1 MFDRSPYRS
10 KPSSGVE
17 TMIAISRKAQLPE
30 YVFDEN
36 GEYWLLSPYKA
47 NRWEVSE
54 DDSDITAELDFHFPM
69 ANGRCLTEIPQLL
82 AAAKE
87 LTRLI
92 RRRSTRKMS
101 VRQHKEHHG
110 NILVLLHAIS
120 IFRIRSLAELQY
132 HEVMQ
137 LIGRIRAGTDG
148 LLQSGQRVEAHLAQ
162 FYNKE
167 QLPIIPYDK
176 NGGLKIDRVAVL
188 NGCHLPLTVLT
199 SPPVARAFSRVEKTF
214 GMRRHRVYSSG
225 SSVVV
230 TQPTANK
237 FAVLLRAM
245 YQYRGEM
252 RCEALLFDPLIGE
265 EANALIRTGKAVET
279 TPIPPEYLTFGLLER
294 ATKLLVEEGEEIVSR
309 HCAMSSSTTIV
320 RGQETLRSYQTSVR
334 RFALACFII
343 IASFTGRRLSEV
355 LLLLRNCL
363 TGNDGRGWWLH
374 SVILKKGSPHYAWIP
389 VPRLVARAVQLL
401 LRLGTHLTAAT
412 EKDLLFSSHDF
423 YLGRQVKLRPHIFL
437 NKFAAEEGLANYKT
451 ETGED
456 AVWHWQ
462 TRQFRRFFAVIFLY
476 RFGGSLEAL
485 SHALRH
491 DNLDT
496 TRGYL
501 SLDGNLASIYRAEEY
516 RFKRKVMSDIANDN
530 GGYLGPA
537 AKRLKRYSENV
548 RRVLAKRITI
558 MTPNEVDLMIKY
570 ADRQFMV
577 IRPRAWVTCTCPD
590 TVEATETAKCHG
602 QPTETKVGPALENG
616 GPNAC
621 GKGCPHALLNA
632 ANQNYLLKRAAT
644 ECDSAGGEPK
654 NLFEVFRKLNF
665 ATVERLANAGNAVR
679 IGGK

>member
-1 MFDRSPYRS
+1 
-10 KPSSGVE
+10 
-17 TMIAISRKAQLPE
+17 MIATSRKPHLTE
-30 YVFDEN
+30 YVFDEK
-36 GEYWLLSPYKA
+36 GEYWLLSDYED

-54 DDSDITAELDFHFPM
+54 DNSEVTAELDFHFPM

-120 IFRIRSLAELQY
+120 TFRIRSLAELQY

-137 LIGRIRAGTDG
+137 LIGRMRAGTDG
-148 LLQSGQRVEAHLAQ
+148 LLQSGQRIDAHLAQ
-162 FYNKE
+162 FHNKE
-167 QLPIIPYDK
+167 QLPTIPYDK

-188 NGCHLPLTVLT
+188 NACHLPLTVLT
-199 SPPVARAFSRVEKTF
+199 SPLVARAFRRVEKTF
-214 GMRRHRVYSSG
+214 GMTRHRVYSSE

-245 YQYRGEM
+245 YQYRGQM
-252 RCEALLFDPLIGE
+252 RCEALLFDPLVGE

-279 TPIPPEYLTFGLLER
+279 TPIPPEHLTFGLLER
-294 ATKLLVEEGEEIVSR
+294 ATKLLVEEGADIVSR
-309 HCAMSSSTTIV
+309 HCAMSSSTTSV
-320 RGQETLRSYQTSVR
+320 RGQESLRSSQTNIR
-334 RFALACFII
+334 RLSLACFII
-343 IASFTGRRLSEV
+343 IASFTGRRLSEI

-363 TGNDGRGWWLH
+363 AGNDGRGWWLQ

-389 VPRLVARAVQLL
+389 VPRLVARAIQLL
-401 LRLGTHLTAAT
+401 HRVGTHLTAAT
-412 EKDLLFSSHDF
+412 ETDLLFSCHDF

-437 NKFAAEEGLANYKT
+437 NKFAADEGLANYKT
-451 ETGED
+451 ETGDD

-491 DNLDT
+491 DNLHI

-516 RFKRKVMSDIANDN
+516 RFKRKIMSDIANDN
-530 GGYLGPA
+530 GGYFGPA
-537 AKRLKRYSENV
+537 AKRLKRYCEHV

-558 MTPNEVDLMIKY
+558 MTPDEVDLMIKY
-570 ADRQFMV
+570 ADRQLMA
-577 IRPRAWVTCTCPD
+577 IRPKPWVTCTCAD
-590 TVEATETAKCHG
+590 TVEATKTAKCHE
-602 QPTETKVGPALENG
+602 QPTRTKVGPALENG
-616 GPNAC
+616 GPNTC
-621 GKGCPHALLNA
+621 GKGCSYALMNA
-632 ANQNYLLKRAAT
+632 ANQNYLQKRAEA
-644 ECDSAGGEPK
+644 EGDPGAGEPK
-654 NLFEVFRKLNF
+654 NLFEVFRRLNF
-665 ATVERLANAGNAVR
+665 ATVERLANAGNAKR
-679 IGGK
+679 TGGGE